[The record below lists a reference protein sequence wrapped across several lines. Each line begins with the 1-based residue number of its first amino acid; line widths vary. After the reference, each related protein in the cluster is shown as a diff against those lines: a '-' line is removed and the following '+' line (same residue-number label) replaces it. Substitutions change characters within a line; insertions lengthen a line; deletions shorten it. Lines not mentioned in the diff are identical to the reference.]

1 MAGRCGHTRHL
12 ARLSDTRPVCHPGP
26 VAVVPAVSA
35 GRRFQDAT
43 SSVPSLGCPWSENET
58 SAGQAAA
65 SAGAAALADLVCADG
80 ELAGWGQELAG
91 IGIQGL
97 DGDLVAE
104 AFQAADVVAGL
115 AAGVHALLVVVSAEV
130 LVAGGGVR

>member
-1 MAGRCGHTRHL
+1 MNGGAGVGFPRSEGKH
-12 ARLSDTRPVCHPGP
+12 
-26 VAVVPAVSA
+26 
-35 GRRFQDAT
+35 
-43 SSVPSLGCPWSENET
+43 WSENET
-58 SAGQAAA
+58 SARQAAA
-65 SAGAAALADLVCADG
+65 SAGAVVSADLGGADG

-91 IGIQGL
+91 IGVQGL